1 MARCR
6 MPWVLAVLWLLCPEP
21 AWRPAIAETF
31 VEVPLLVAI
40 GANDRGA
47 FELLLMRWDQQ
58 AMPSPLVVR
67 WGRTQVQ
74 FADTYLAALDA
85 AWRYAAGRTAVSQ
98 AGQRSGTI
106 WLQGLAYAP
115 TTTDGPSAGAVMAVG
130 FLAVLN
136 GEHIRRG
143 IALTGTI
150 EPDGRIGW
158 VGAIPDKIRAAARE
172 GYRTVLI
179 PAGQLHD
186 PRWNLNGLALELN
199 LTVKKVGTVEEAYE
213 LMTGR
218 RL

>member
-1 MARCR
+1 MWRTTLA
-6 MPWVLAVLWLLCPEP
+6 AVLCLTWSLGPEP
-21 AWRPAIAETF
+21 RLSPARADNF
-31 VEVPLLVAI
+31 AEVPLLVAI

-47 FELLLMRWDQQ
+47 FELLLMRWDRQ
-58 AMPSPLVVR
+58 PLPNPVELR
-67 WGRTQVQ
+67 WGRGKVQ
-74 FADTYLAALDA
+74 FAEGYLSALEA
-85 AWRYAAGRTAVSQ
+85 AWRYAVGRVPSA
-98 AGQRSGTI
+98 QRTGTI

-136 GEHIRRG
+136 GDPIRRG

-150 EPDGRIGW
+150 EPDGRIGP

-179 PAGQLHD
+179 PAGQLTD
-186 PRWNLNGLALELN
+186 PRWSLNGLALELN
-199 LTVKKVGTVEEAYE
+199 ITVKEVGTVDEAYE
-213 LMTGR
+213 LLTGR

>member
-1 MARCR
+1 MSRRRFA
-6 MPWVLAVLWLLCPEP
+6 WTASLLLGAIYSASSLAP
-21 AWRPAIAETF
+21 AVAENF
-31 VEVPLLVAI
+31 VEVPLLVAV

-58 AMPSPLVVR
+58 PSPDPLVVR
-67 WGRTQVQ
+67 WGKTKVQ
-74 FADTYLAALDA
+74 FSDAYLAALDA
-85 AWRYAAGRTAVSQ
+85 AWRYAVGRAQSARRT
-98 AGQRSGTI
+98 GTI

-130 FLAVLN
+130 FLAVLH
-136 GEHIRRG
+136 GDPIRRG

-150 EPDGRIGW
+150 EADGRIGS

-179 PAGQLHD
+179 PPGQLHD

-199 LTVKKVGTVEEAYE
+199 MTVKEVGTVEEAYE

>member
-1 MARCR
+1 MSRSRSA
-6 MPWVLAVLWLLCPEP
+6 WTAALLLWAICHGSSPSP
-21 AWRPAIAETF
+21 AAAENF
-31 VEVPLLVAI
+31 VEVPLLVAVR
-40 GANDRGA
+40 ANDRGA

-58 AMPSPLVVR
+58 PAPDPLVVR
-67 WGRTQVQ
+67 WGKTTVQ
-74 FADTYLAALDA
+74 FSETYLAALEA
-85 AWRYAAGRTAVSQ
+85 AWRYAEARLPAARRT
-98 AGQRSGTI
+98 GTI

-136 GEHIRRG
+136 GNPIRRG

-150 EPDGRIGW
+150 EADGRIGS

-186 PRWNLNGLALELN
+186 PRWNLSGLALELN
-199 LTVKKVGTVEEAYE
+199 MTVKEVGTVEEAYE